1 VKVPANQQGEV
12 LAAGPRSAGAPDGG
26 ALARGVGSRGHA
38 ALGRL
43 AGLIDRAAER
53 PGLAPVILII
63 LALLAFAPGF
73 ATMPPM
79 DRDESR
85 FAQATKQMLESRDFV
100 NIRFQDEARLKK
112 PIGIYW
118 LQALAV
124 STAEAVGASEARTT
138 IAFYRIPSL
147 VAAIAAVLLTW
158 WTALP
163 LAGRKAALFA
173 GAMMAASILLGV
185 EARLAKTDA
194 ALLATTLAMVGVLAR
209 LFMAPP
215 ETGERRERSLA
226 LPLVFWTAMAASIL
240 IKGPIA
246 PLVVGLTIATLV
258 LACRRWRWLMGLR
271 PLLGVGWALVL
282 VAPWFIAI
290 MIETGGRFLQ
300 LSVGDDMMNKVAGGQ
315 ESHGAPPGV
324 YLVAF
329 WVTFWPAAP
338 LALAAAPWVWTKRR
352 DTAVRFLLCWIVPT
366 WLFFEFVP
374 TKLPHYVLPVYPGIA
389 ILIAMAL
396 SRDALW
402 RSRWVSAILLLMPL
416 VAIAIAGAALAG
428 VWYLEGNIAWL
439 VLPFGLLSIAAA
451 VQGWR
456 LTAGGLAEQG
466 FALSALAATL
476 AYWGVYGAAMPQA
489 PSLWPSP
496 RLASA
501 AASMDCPSPAFASA
515 GFREPS
521 LVFLVSTGLA
531 MPNGKGAADFL
542 AGGECRMAFVDRR
555 QEEAFLARS
564 AAIGITPALQT
575 RVEGINLNGGRK
587 LHIGVYRRP

>member
-1 VKVPANQQGEV
+1 M
-12 LAAGPRSAGAPDGG
+12 
-26 ALARGVGSRGHA
+26 HA
-38 ALGRL
+38 APGRL

-53 PGLAPVILII
+53 PGLAPLILII

-79 DRDESR
+79 DRDEPR
-85 FAQATKQMLESRDFV
+85 FAQATKQMLENRDFV

-124 STAEAVGASEARTT
+124 GTAEAVGANEARTT

-173 GAMMAASILLGV
+173 GAMMAVSILLGV

-194 ALLATTLAMVGVLAR
+194 ALLATTLAMLGVLAR

-215 ETGERRERSLA
+215 VTGERPERSLA
-226 LPLVFWTAMAASIL
+226 WPLVFWTAMAASIL
-240 IKGPIA
+240 VKGPIA
-246 PLVVGLTIATLV
+246 PLVVGLTILALV
-258 LACRRWRWLMGLR
+258 LASRRWRWLTALR
-271 PLLGVGWALVL
+271 PLIGVGWVLVL

-290 MIETGGRFLQ
+290 MVETGGRFLQ

-324 YLVAF
+324 YLAAF
-329 WVTFWPAAP
+329 WATFWPAAP
-338 LALAAAPWVWTKRR
+338 LAVAAAPWVWSKRR
-352 DTAVRFLLCWIVPT
+352 EPAVLFLLCWIVPT
-366 WLFFEFVP
+366 WLLFEIVP

-389 ILIAMAL
+389 ILIGLAL
-396 SRDALW
+396 SRDSLW
-402 RSRWVSAILLLMPL
+402 RSRWASAILLLVPL
-416 VAIAIAGAALAG
+416 VAIAIACVALAG

-466 FALSALAATL
+466 FAFSAVAAIL
-476 AYWGVYGAAMPQA
+476 IYWGVYGAAMPQA
-489 PSLWPSP
+489 PSLWPST

-555 QEEAFLARS
+555 QEEAFLVRS
-564 AAIGITPALQT
+564 AAIGLRPALQT

-587 LHIGVYRRP
+587 LDIGVYRRP